1 MRRLAADHSALHTT
15 ALPPHYL
22 FPPSSDSN
30 SIPDDLTQLTVLLT
44 GPTGTPYSQGLW
56 KLHLK
61 IPEDF
66 PKSPPKASFRTR
78 IWHPNVEEATGSVC
92 VDTLKRDWQSKLT
105 LKDVLIVSFPF
116 VYFTLRALIAT
127 SHQTISCLLIQ
138 PNPDSALNSAAGQLL
153 QDDYEAFARQ
163 AKLMTSIHAAVPS
176 ELREAALAAKRRGEE
191 AGTKVREDTE
201 RSRPTFRKASSSSSQ
216 VIMKRRPHQLSQC
229 HSVHTSETP
238 STDSAQP
245 TNTRSSQLQ
254 THNDEPTDDENDETS
269 ASKENDPSLSPSP
282 VVSPAFPSPRKNI
295 LGKRPLSALPT
306 PIDPDMDAEDEA
318 NDLSPSERN
327 IANNNPYFPDD
338 YSQPHPLV
346 SRPRKSPKLAER
358 SREVNSSSSEH
369 PIITP
374 FEDQDATT
382 ATLDKTRVPSD
393 EYKENVTAAGLAS
406 TCLLSVVK
414 KGLSQAVSGSG
425 VPGPAAATR
434 NISTA
439 STASNGSGK
448 GVKPRIGLR
457 RL

>member
-1 MRRLAADHSALHTT
+1 
-15 ALPPHYL
+15 
-22 FPPSSDSN
+22 
-30 SIPDDLTQLTVLLT
+30 
-44 GPTGTPYSQGLW
+44 
-56 KLHLK
+56 
-61 IPEDF
+61 
-66 PKSPPKASFRTR
+66 
-78 IWHPNVEEATGSVC
+78 
-92 VDTLKRDWQSKLT
+92 
-105 LKDVLIVSFPF
+105 
-116 VYFTLRALIAT
+116 
-127 SHQTISCLLIQ
+127 
-138 PNPDSALNSAAGQLL
+138 
-153 QDDYEAFARQ
+153 
-163 AKLMTSIHAAVPS
+163 MTSIHAAVPS
-176 ELREAALAAKRRGEE
+176 ELRGVALAAKRRGEE
-191 AGTKVREDTE
+191 AGTEIREDTE

-229 HSVHTSETP
+229 HSVHTSDTP
-238 STDSAQP
+238 SNDSAQP
-245 TNTRSSQLQ
+245 TNTRPSQPAS
-254 THNDEPTDDENDETS
+254 NSDEPSDDENDETS

-306 PIDPDMDAEDEA
+306 PIDPDMDAHDDDA

-338 YSQPHPLV
+338 HSQPHHLV

-358 SREVNSSSSEH
+358 SREVNSSSSSEH

-374 FEDQDATT
+374 FEDQGATT

-406 TCLLSVVK
+406 MCLPSVVK
-414 KGLSQAVSGSG
+414 KGIAQTVSGSG

-434 NISTA
+434 KVSTA